1 MSDYH
6 MYVGA
11 DRYAGGS
18 DLRHSAQNINS
29 FAPHPNGQSAIR
41 PQTYH
46 GQVNA
51 NDVRMSHANAAGPY
65 TPSKHSSYQ
74 SSLAAS
80 PSRDSHKFLSPR
92 PSESPNRFA
101 RAGPAGV
108 PAHVPGSMHAATTGV
123 PQPGEAQAKM
133 QSDAMM
139 YTIAQLQNDLRNVKD
154 MVQAKSES
162 ASNVAQNPLEAEL
175 EKVKNELQSRYA
187 FLECS

>member
-11 DRYAGGS
+11 DRYAGGR
-18 DLRHSAQNINS
+18 DGHSAQNINS
-29 FAPHPNGQSAIR
+29 YSATR

-46 GQVNA
+46 GHVST
-51 NDVRMSHANAAGPY
+51 NDVRMGHVNAAAGPY

-80 PSRDSHKFLSPR
+80 PSRDPHMFVSPR
-92 PSESPNRFA
+92 LSESPNRFA
-101 RAGPAGV
+101 RASPAGI
-108 PAHVPGSMHAATTGV
+108 PGPLQGSMHGAGTGV
-123 PQPGEAQAKM
+123 PQPGETRLEKM

-154 MVQAKSES
+154 MVQAKNES
-162 ASNVAQNPLEAEL
+162 AANATQNPLEAEL

-187 FLECS
+187 LLARI